1 MGIIEQILGSGAG
14 PFMARNLLGHEPCHD
29 FNPAGVGKR
38 MCLLNK
44 VFDKV
49 IAMIIGLDPLLS
61 SGGGSPAAG
70 SRLPQD
76 GGAGGWSQDNIRQ
89 LLTNQL
95 PPDVFDRV
103 YGVAGLGNHVVQLA
117 KEQAQGSGAAD
128 DQFNQLYG
136 AKLGGDA
143 AADVLTV
150 VDDLSWA
157 ATEGDSTVKL
167 SDFMNFSVAGAGDAT
182 MQTGFSALGLILA
195 SEQQL
200 PAANAIIRR
209 FLSRLKL
216 DREGVAQILSSNTN
230 MQALRQSRPDIASR
244 IELLVEII
252 QAIAEVSAYS
262 RIIPLSLLTNGPPSS
277 AESTGFE
284 EDMGGG
290 TKTVLG
296 DRSNT
301 PLRPR
306 VKASLA
312 AIDKR
317 AGPKKPLATV
327 ANPEVIP
334 RKPLPTK
341 RSYWDSRTAA
351 PRRVRKA
358 INFNDDDDTD
368 EEVSGEDSLAGVAQ
382 AADPMLAQ
390 AQAQAQADL
399 EARIVQASNGTD
411 VFKTADMYSQF
422 DQASQFLVGQF
433 EEIERIFQGISRGEN
448 LQAYSPQLISP
459 EDALAAALSM
469 KQDEDSRTPRNTQR
483 IQPSLVFRAINQLV
497 SAFRNGQ
504 LQSISPVGPFFA
516 SNCDFVCN
524 GMMLFF
530 MDILSVE
537 PGQQALPFFDGAGTI
552 AEELWLL
559 SQGQP
564 ASSGVLEPLPA
575 GQAVNV
581 QLSDDRGVARAVPVD
596 LADLESCLQVHEL
609 LVDKIDRAIAT
620 EGLNAVIPPGA
631 ADKYGHMREMINKR
645 KAMMQGGMR
654 GGARKQAYGTFQ
666 GMLAEYTTGS
676 SPLLPG
682 SSAEAMALMKL
693 PVLRV
698 ATGEMPGPNIPEP
711 MRIALT
717 SNPGSP
723 DIAQLPA
730 YLANQSLQEW
740 PGASTLPVWVE
751 GENQDR
757 LFSFYTPDMIYY
769 INRAML
775 FYLGKWPDAPP
786 DAPEGWLKDRKLHRG
801 AGGECERCKDL
812 IRDQL
817 ATVIIPRL
825 FLLFEGMVTGA
836 GERVVENPNVAP
848 AWDALKGPLQTTMIA
863 SVIRDMNALSINTFL
878 GGMGKTITS
887 DVTGSDG
894 KVMEQCPPIVELN
907 RRVISKIQAVF
918 FKLNTA
924 TKAKAADHPLAKGL
938 KAIPM
943 EEAAKA
949 VSQPLRNFTN
959 QLLKEQCRRIQ
970 EDLVKLDGIPLNAD
984 NKPSKAES
992 DGYWGPAKLWY
1003 AQGMIID
1010 KVAQGKGIGDID
1022 ERLLKQFLE
1031 ATMSSATV
1039 PTSFAPQ
1046 PWMKWSDKV
1055 GLARGLSTTA
1065 AVWELVTYKL
1075 TT

>member
-1 MGIIEQILGSGAG
+1 
-14 PFMARNLLGHEPCHD
+14 
-29 FNPAGVGKR
+29 
-38 MCLLNK
+38 
-44 VFDKV
+44 
-49 IAMIIGLDPLLS
+49 
-61 SGGGSPAAG
+61 
-70 SRLPQD
+70 
-76 GGAGGWSQDNIRQ
+76 
-89 LLTNQL
+89 
-95 PPDVFDRV
+95 
-103 YGVAGLGNHVVQLA
+103 
-117 KEQAQGSGAAD
+117 
-128 DQFNQLYG
+128 
-136 AKLGGDA
+136 
-143 AADVLTV
+143 
-150 VDDLSWA
+150 
-157 ATEGDSTVKL
+157 
-167 SDFMNFSVAGAGDAT
+167 
-182 MQTGFSALGLILA
+182 
-195 SEQQL
+195 
-200 PAANAIIRR
+200 
-209 FLSRLKL
+209 
-216 DREGVAQILSSNTN
+216 
-230 MQALRQSRPDIASR
+230 
-244 IELLVEII
+244 
-252 QAIAEVSAYS
+252 
-262 RIIPLSLLTNGPPSS
+262 
-277 AESTGFE
+277 
-284 EDMGGG
+284 
-290 TKTVLG
+290 
-296 DRSNT
+296 
-301 PLRPR
+301 
-306 VKASLA
+306 
-312 AIDKR
+312 
-317 AGPKKPLATV
+317 
-327 ANPEVIP
+327 
-334 RKPLPTK
+334 
-341 RSYWDSRTAA
+341 
-351 PRRVRKA
+351 
-358 INFNDDDDTD
+358 
-368 EEVSGEDSLAGVAQ
+368 
-382 AADPMLAQ
+382 
-390 AQAQAQADL
+390 
-399 EARIVQASNGTD
+399 
-411 VFKTADMYSQF
+411 MYSQF
-422 DQASQFLVGQF
+422 NQASQFLVAQF
-433 EEIERIFQGISRGEN
+433 EEIERVFQGLSRGEN
-448 LQAYSPQLISP
+448 LQAHP
-459 EDALAAALSM
+459 EALAAAQSM
-469 KQDEDSRTPRNTQR
+469 IQDEDSRTPKNTQR

-497 SAFRNGQ
+497 SAFRDGQ

-537 PGQQALPFFDGAGTI
+537 PGQQDLPFFSGAGAI

-559 SQGQP
+559 SLGQP
-564 ASSGVLEPLPA
+564 TSSGVLEPLPA

-581 QLSDDRGVARAVPVD
+581 QLSDERGMAEVPVD
-596 LADLESCLQVHEL
+596 LADLESYLQVHEL

-682 SSAEAMALMKL
+682 YSAEAMALMKL

-751 GENQDR
+751 GENQDS

-863 SVIRDMNALSINTFL
+863 TVIRDMNALSINTFL

-894 KVMEQCPPIVELN
+894 KVMEQSPPIVELN

-924 TKAKAADHPLAKGL
+924 TKAKAADHPLAKAL
-938 KAIPM
+938 KAITM

-970 EDLVKLDGIPLNAD
+970 EDLVKLDGIPLNAA

-992 DGYWGPAKLWY
+992 DGYWGPGKLWY

-1031 ATMSSATV
+1031 ATMSSASPPLSLPASAV
-1039 PTSFAPQ
+1039 Q

-1055 GLARGLSTTA
+1055 GLAKGLTSPA
-1065 AVWELVTYKL
+1065 AVWELVTYNLAQGVGITNNANATKIPPDAADKL
-1075 TT
+1075 MLSVNDALKPPGSQGQVGIDCDSGSVCDGMGAFGSCFRGRNSPNYSCQTKNIEIDNDGFTFTVDLKCNSAGNQVKCNYHIGYDGTPQGGGQAGGALGSGQGGYFSSHDLFYVADIGLSAVNRLSANNTMGEALKIIQQQIAAINLGSTATFEELFKKVHYRCGRVYPRFRVHADGNTR